1 MTQHKVWCFFC
12 LIFNGFKSET
22 KTRFY
27 ANRFFFLMRHDARRL
42 YTAHNDRGHFNP
54 QSEVSVCFV
63 YAVSPP
69 PQDVEEN

>member
-1 MTQHKVWCFFC
+1 MVFLFVWFLMDWNLRQRQDSMQT
-12 LIFNGFKSET
+12 LIFFVW
-22 KTRFY
+22 
-27 ANRFFFLMRHDARRL
+27 HDARRL
-42 YTAHNDRGHFNP
+42 YTAHNHRGHFNP

>member
-1 MTQHKVWCFFC
+1 MVVFFVWF
-12 LIFNGFKSET
+12 LMDLNLRQRQDSMQT
-22 KTRFY
+22 D
-27 ANRFFFLMRHDARRL
+27 FFFLCVWHDARRL

>member
-1 MTQHKVWCFFC
+1 MDLNLRQRQDSMQTV
-12 LIFNGFKSET
+12 
-22 KTRFY
+22 
-27 ANRFFFLMRHDARRL
+27 FFFLMRHDVRRL